1 MFEMNTLLLFTLRIY
16 ITHQQNS
23 KMSEV
28 ITATFHFLGS
38 LIEYSAAA
46 AVPCTKAICM
56 MQAHPG
62 MFGNTSIQP
71 YALSQITFSQVT
83 FKVFMDQQLLST
95 NIWILLYICTYRA
108 RTVNFKSLNSVKI

>member
-1 MFEMNTLLLFTLRIY
+1 
-16 ITHQQNS
+16 
-23 KMSEV
+23 MSEV

-62 MFGNTSIQP
+62 MFGNTSMQP
-71 YALSQITFSQVT
+71 YALSE
-83 FKVFMDQQLLST
+83 
-95 NIWILLYICTYRA
+95 ILHFYSFIIQGIHEPAAVVHKYLD
-108 RTVNFKSLNSVKI
+108 F